1 MQPIAVECSTVDTK
15 TNPSNEVVF
24 VPYARAFL
32 LDGQPLSATE
42 RVRPWKGHVA
52 ECVGTALLLP
62 KDMRNWEEWY
72 DEDLLNM
79 KGEAMIVHFT
89 IYIYIYMCIYIISF
103 LFHIL
108 LFKTLTFCPPTFVL

>member
-1 MQPIAVECSTVDTK
+1 M
-15 TNPSNEVVF
+15 
-24 VPYARAFL
+24 PYARAFL

-89 IYIYIYMCIYIISF
+89 IYIYIYMCVYILSLSYFIYCY
-103 LFHIL
+103 LRH
-108 LFKTLTFCPPTFVL
+108 

>member
-1 MQPIAVECSTVDTK
+1 MQPIAVEFSTVDTK

-24 VPYARAFL
+24 MPYARAFL

-62 KDMRNWEEWY
+62 KDMRNWEELY

-89 IYIYIYMCIYIISF
+89 IYIYIYIISF